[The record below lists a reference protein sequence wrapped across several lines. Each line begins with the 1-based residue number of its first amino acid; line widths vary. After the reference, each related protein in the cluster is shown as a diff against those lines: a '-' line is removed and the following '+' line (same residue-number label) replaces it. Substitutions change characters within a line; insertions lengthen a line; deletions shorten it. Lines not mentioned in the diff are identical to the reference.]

1 MKTLKIMIH
10 SAINIAKTLL
20 TLSNPEYGDIISNLK
35 LQKLLYYSQ
44 GLHIALSGEAL
55 FNDNIVAWQY
65 GPVVENVYR
74 EFKVYGSGAIP
85 VPENFDNSYLS
96 DNQLEILKDVYGVF
110 GQFSALKL
118 MEMTHSEMP
127 WKSTPINGIISTQ
140 NLLSHFSTLVK
151 NG

>member
-1 MKTLKIMIH
+1 MIH

-96 DNQLEILKDVYGVF
+96 DDQLEILKDVYGVF

-140 NLLSHFSTLVK
+140 TLLSHFSTLVK

>member
-1 MKTLKIMIH
+1 MTH
-10 SAINIAKTLL
+10 SAIDIAKTLL

-96 DNQLEILKDVYGVF
+96 KNQLEILKDVYDVF

-127 WKSTPINGIISTQ
+127 WKNTPIKGIISTQ